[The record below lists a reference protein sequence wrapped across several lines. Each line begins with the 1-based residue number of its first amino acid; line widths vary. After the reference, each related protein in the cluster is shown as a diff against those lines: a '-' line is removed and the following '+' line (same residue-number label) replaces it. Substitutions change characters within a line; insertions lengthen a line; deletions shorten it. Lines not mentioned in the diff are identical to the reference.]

1 MRGVWL
7 IFKKEMLEFTKD
19 RKTML
24 FTLAL
29 PIVLYPALFGIIGR
43 MGSREERQALSSQTR
58 VALVDDSK
66 ALEPLLLERPDEFRL
81 VAAPEGDARKAI
93 RDDELEM
100 LVTLAPS
107 AARDLEEHRTVPV
120 EVLYNKVEKTGR
132 VAMQRLE
139 KVLEGL
145 DRATVQ
151 RRLEALGASRQLADP
166 TEIRASQAGGEELM
180 LAKMLGTMLP
190 YILMLMLFAGSMQ
203 LGVYV
208 TAGERERGT
217 LITLLATGLPRHEII
232 WGKMLYVFAMGIA
245 VSVINIASM
254 SVSMGG
260 LFGSRMTERPAAA
273 AAGGGTDAR
282 AADFAAGA
290 AAGAAQVSDAVAAA
304 GADRAAA
311 GADRAEAE
319 AEAIAD
325 ADVQTRG
332 LAAVVTPMAV
342 LLILLLMV
350 PMGLMFSTLI
360 IMLGIQAKNS
370 QEAGTSM
377 MPIML
382 VVIFLSVFS
391 MSPGIEKMG
400 ALPYIPIVNV
410 SLVIRKL
417 FAQQASAL
425 EYAVA
430 FLMTMGL
437 AALLTYLSTKFLNR
451 ESAIFKST

>member
-7 IFKKEMLEFTKD
+7 VLKKEMLEFTKD
-19 RKTML
+19 RKTMF

-29 PIVLYPALFGIIGR
+29 PLVLYPALFGIIAK
-43 MGSREERQALSSQTR
+43 MGSREEQQALSSQTR
-58 VALVDDSK
+58 IALVDDSEVLK
-66 ALEPLLLERPDEFRL
+66 PLLLKRPNEFKP
-81 VAAPEGDARKAI
+81 VDMPEGDAKKAI

-100 LVTLAPS
+100 VVTLGPS

-132 VAMQRLE
+132 VAMERLE

-145 DRATVQ
+145 DRATIQ
-151 RRLEALGASRQLADP
+151 QRLEVLGASRQLADP
-166 TEIRASQAGGEELM
+166 TEIRASQVGGGELL

-232 WGKMLYVFAMGIA
+232 WGKMLYVFIMGIA
-245 VSVINIASM
+245 VSIINIASM

-260 LFGSRMTERPAAA
+260 LFGSRATEGAAVVATDDGDGETA
-273 AAGGGTDAR
+273 AH
-282 AADFAAGA
+282 FAAGA
-290 AAGAAQVSDAVAAA
+290 ATGAAQVSDTVAAM
-304 GADRAAA
+304 GAE
-311 GADRAEAE
+311 RAETE
-319 AEAIAD
+319 AEAITD
-325 ADVQTRG
+325 AAAQAQG
-332 LAAVVTPMAV
+332 IAAVVTPAV
-342 LLILLLMV
+342 ILLILLLMV
-350 PMGLMFSTLI
+350 PLGLMFSTLI
-360 IMLGIQAKNS
+360 IMLGVQAKNS

-382 VVIFLSVFS
+382 VVIFLSIFS

-400 ALPYIPIVNV
+400 VLPYVPIVNV

-417 FAQQASAL
+417 FAQQAGAL

-430 FLMTMGL
+430 FLMTLGL
-437 AALLTYLSTKFLNR
+437 AALLTYMSTRFLSR
-451 ESAIFKST
+451 ESAIFKRT

>member
-7 IFKKEMLEFTKD
+7 VLKKEMLEFTKD
-19 RKTML
+19 RKTMF

-29 PIVLYPALFGIIGR
+29 PIILYPLLFGIIGK
-43 MGSREERQALSSQTR
+43 MGSREEQQALSSQTR
-58 VALVDDSK
+58 VALIDDSK
-66 ALEPLLLERPDEFRL
+66 VLEPLLLARPDEFKL
-81 VAAPEGDARKAI
+81 VAAPDGDAKKAI

-100 LVTLAPS
+100 VVTLGPS
-107 AARDLEEHRTVPV
+107 AARDLEGHRTVPV

-132 VAMQRLE
+132 VAMERLE

-145 DRATVQ
+145 DRATIQ
-151 RRLEALGASRQLADP
+151 QRLEALGASRQLADP
-166 TEIRASQAGGEELM
+166 TEIRASQVGGGELL

-232 WGKMLYVFAMGIA
+232 WGKMLYVFVMGIA
-245 VSVINIASM
+245 VSIINIASM
-254 SVSMGG
+254 SISMGG
-260 LFGSRMTERPAAA
+260 LFGSRMAE
-273 AAGGGTDAR
+273 GTAVV
-282 AADFAAGA
+282 AADDADDHAAHFAAGVA
-290 AAGAAQVSDAVAAA
+290 TGMGAEQTQDAVAAMA
-304 GADRAAA
+304 ATGADM
-311 GADRAEAE
+311 AE
-319 AEAIAD
+319 AEAIAESK
-325 ADVQTRG
+325 AQAHW
-332 LAAVVTPMAV
+332 LATVVTPTTI

-360 IMLGIQAKNS
+360 IMLGVQAKNS

-400 ALPYIPIVNV
+400 VLPYIPIVNV